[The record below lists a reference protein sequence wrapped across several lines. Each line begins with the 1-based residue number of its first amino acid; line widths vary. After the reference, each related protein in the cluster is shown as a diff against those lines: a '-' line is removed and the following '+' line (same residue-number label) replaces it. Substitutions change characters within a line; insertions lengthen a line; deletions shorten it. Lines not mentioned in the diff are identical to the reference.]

1 MIEPPPLP
9 IRSTSLPVGQ
19 LSSEEAEKKYN
30 ELYEKIKTK
39 NLSKKENAA
48 KREKILSEEAEDQK
62 KILAEKFNQ
71 IRQKPREPSATE
83 NAKLSPERAE
93 YWDNVFN
100 RINTIESNVGEFKND
115 IQRKKESDLK
125 LKNFRKLSPAEQDEY
140 LIKLSKENS
149 LKAEERKKSYQDI
162 RKQIYSRSGGRKKKT
177 RSKKHKKKSRASR
190 KK

>member
-9 IRSTSLPVGQ
+9 VRSTPLPGRQ
-19 LSSEEAEKKYN
+19 LSSEEARKNYEALIEEYEKK
-30 ELYEKIKTK
+30 K
-39 NLSKKENAA
+39 LSAKEDAA
-48 KREKILSEEAEDQK
+48 KREQMLSEDAEAQK
-62 KILAEKFNQ
+62 KLFAEGFNK
-71 IRQKPREPSATE
+71 IRQKPRDPSVTE
-83 NAKLSPERAE
+83 NTKLSPERAE

-125 LKNFRKLSPAEQDEY
+125 LENFRKLSPAEQEEY
-140 LIKLSKENS
+140 LTKLSEENS

-162 RKQIYSRSGGRKKKT
+162 RKQIYSRRGGRKKKT